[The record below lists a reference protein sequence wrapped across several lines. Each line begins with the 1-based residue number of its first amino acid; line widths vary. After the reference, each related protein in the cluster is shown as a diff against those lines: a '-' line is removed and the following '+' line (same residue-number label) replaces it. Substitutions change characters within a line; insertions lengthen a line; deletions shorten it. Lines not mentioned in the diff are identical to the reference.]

1 MLVHLFIVYVELYVE
16 CVDESYHGEGEGF
29 MIYYVRKFIRIK

>member
-16 CVDESYHGEGEGF
+16 SVGESYYGEGEGF

>member
-16 CVDESYHGEGEGF
+16 WVGECYYGDGEGF
-29 MIYYVRKFIRIK
+29 MKIYVRNFIRIK

>member
-16 CVDESYHGEGEGF
+16 WVGESYYGEGEGF
-29 MIYYVRKFIRIK
+29 MKIYVRNFIRIK